1 MSYNNLPTGFYTQLE
16 KISNDLRKA
25 IQETTGKIPIGLLVT
40 IPQQFP
46 QQFSNTVGILTE
58 EGFDGLTFTQ
68 STKNFA
74 LSIRPQCFEEGEIFL
89 DPYKEGEICLESLVE
104 FYCREDNNQKF
115 HYRNHGNIL
124 LPHQHVN
131 ELLTQMEGLVL
142 LQGYVSYGFLVADAG
157 PDEEVRRLWCL
168 IHSIET
174 EYYNTTGHSDCIYL
188 DVNQHPVSLIPVNM
202 IGEPEPIPLVLKG
215 EWEVAVVHAERDDL
229 DFMEVHVERDVLGFI
244 A

>member
-40 IPQQFP
+40 MPRQL
-46 QQFSNTVGILTE
+46 SNTVGVLTE
-58 EGFDGLTFTQ
+58 EGFDGLAFTQ
-68 STKNFA
+68 KVGYYD
-74 LSIRPQCFEEGEIFL
+74 LSIRPECFEEGEI
-89 DPYKEGEICLESLVE
+89 CLETLVE
-104 FYCREDNNQKF
+104 FYCREDSQQKF
-115 HYRNHGNIL
+115 HYGNHENIL
-124 LPHQHVN
+124 LPHKHVN
-131 ELLTQMEGLVL
+131 ELLTQLEGLVL
-142 LQGYVSYGFLVADAG
+142 LQGYISYGFLVADAG